1 MATEHVHSYK
11 STVEWR
17 GNQGFGT
24 RAYVS
29 YGREFLARIA
39 GKPELLGSADPAFRG
54 DMSRHNPEDL
64 LVIALSS
71 CHMLSYLHVCAT
83 TRIVVTAY
91 TDEASGTMATE
102 LTHGRFREVILRPR
116 VTVAADTS
124 DADVERAKSLHAEAS
139 RGCFI
144 ACSVN
149 FPVRHEP
156 RVVRASPGASGPPGA

>member
-1 MATEHVHSYK
+1 MATGHVHSYK

-24 RAYVS
+24 KGYSS
-29 YGREFLARIA
+29 YARDFIARIA

-54 DMSRHNPEDL
+54 DTTRHNPEDL

-71 CHMLSYLHVCAT
+71 CHMMSYLHVCAT
-83 TRIVVTAY
+83 SRIVVTAY
-91 TDEASGTMATE
+91 IDEAQGTMDTE

-116 VTVAADTS
+116 VTVAADTT
-124 DADVERAKSLHAEAS
+124 DADVERARALHTDAS

-144 ACSVN
+144 ASSVN

-156 RVVRASPGASGPPGA
+156 RVTRAT

>member
-11 STVEWR
+11 TAVEWR

-24 RAYVS
+24 RAYTA
-29 YGREFLARIA
+29 YGRDFIARIA
-39 GKPELLGSADPAFRG
+39 GKPDLLGSADPAFRG
-54 DMSRHNPEDL
+54 DVSRHNPEDL

-83 TRIVVTAY
+83 SRIVVTAY
-91 TDEASGTMATE
+91 VDEASGTMVTE
-102 LTHGRFREVILRPR
+102 LTHGRFREVTLRPQ

-124 DADVERAKSLHAEAS
+124 DADVERAKTLHAEAS

-144 ACSVN
+144 AASVS

-156 RVVRASPGASGPPGA
+156 RVVRAT